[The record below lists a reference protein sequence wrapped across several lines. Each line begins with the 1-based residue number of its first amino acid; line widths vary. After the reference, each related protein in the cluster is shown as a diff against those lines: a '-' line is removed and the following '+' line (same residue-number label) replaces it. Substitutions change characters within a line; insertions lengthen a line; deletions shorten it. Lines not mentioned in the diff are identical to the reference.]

1 MFKVSNV
8 YQSTYFDESE
18 YIIPNEEH
26 QDTPNIHYLINNIND
41 KISSQNKFSE
51 IKGSVTHSQI
61 MKK

>member
-18 YIIPNEEH
+18 YIMPNEEQ
-26 QDTPNIHYLINNIND
+26 QDIPNIHYLINNIND

-51 IKGSVTHSQI
+51 IKGSVTQSQI